1 MGKQGFVTEFNL
13 IDKTA
18 VNRNICNLNARS
30 TFELVEND
38 NSKYFL
44 SSNGNCRIN
53 TQENNMKNIF
63 KISLDK
69 RYTSNLK

>member
-1 MGKQGFVTEFNL
+1 MKSTLERAEMGKQGFVTEFKF

-30 TFELVEND
+30 TFELVEKD

-44 SSNGNCRIN
+44 SSNGNRRIN
-53 TQENNMKNIF
+53 T
-63 KISLDK
+63 
-69 RYTSNLK
+69 